1 MAVEGNTDVVREAV
15 GIFHDPRDLEAAIDD
30 LLSSGF
36 DRAELSLLASEHA
49 IQQKLG
55 HRYEKVERLV
65 DDPVIP
71 RAAFVSTEAIGDAKG
86 GLIGGLLYVGAT
98 VAAGA
103 IVASGGAIATAIIGS
118 VLAGGAGGLLGAILA
133 KWLDHHHASYLQEQV
148 ERGGLLLW
156 VRTMTASDEERA
168 LKILQQHA
176 GEHVHVHGK
185 PLSVDRVE
193 SAIAL

>member
-1 MAVEGNTDVVREAV
+1 MADERNADVVREAV
-15 GIFHDPRDLEAAIDD
+15 GIFHEPEDLQAAIDD

-49 IQQKLG
+49 IQEKLG
-55 HRYEKVERLV
+55 HRYERVEPLV
-65 DDPVIP
+65 DDPAIP
-71 RAAFVSTEAIGDAKG
+71 RAAFVSNAAIGDAKG
-86 GLIGGLLYVGAT
+86 GLIGGLFYVGAA

-103 IVASGGAIATAIIGS
+103 IVASGGAIATAIAGS

-133 KWLDHHHASYLQEQV
+133 NWLDHHHASYLQEQV

-156 VRTMTASDEERA
+156 VRTMTASNEERA
-168 LKILQQHA
+168 LKILKQHA

-185 PLSVDRVE
+185 PLSADRVE
-193 SAIAL
+193 SVMAL

>member
-1 MAVEGNTDVVREAV
+1 MAVERDADVVREAV
-15 GIFHDPRDLEAAIDD
+15 GIFHEPRDLQAAIDD

-49 IQQKLG
+49 IQEKLG
-55 HRYEKVERLV
+55 HRYKRVEPMV
-65 DDPVIP
+65 DDPAIP
-71 RAAFVSTEAIGDAKG
+71 RAAFVSNEAIGDAKG

-103 IVASGGAIATAIIGS
+103 IVASGGAIATAIAGA
-118 VLAGGAGGLLGAILA
+118 VMAGGAGGLLGAILA

-156 VRTMTASDEERA
+156 VRTMTASSEERA
-168 LKILQQHA
+168 LRILKQHA

-185 PLSVDRVE
+185 PLSAHRAD
-193 SAIAL
+193 SAMPT